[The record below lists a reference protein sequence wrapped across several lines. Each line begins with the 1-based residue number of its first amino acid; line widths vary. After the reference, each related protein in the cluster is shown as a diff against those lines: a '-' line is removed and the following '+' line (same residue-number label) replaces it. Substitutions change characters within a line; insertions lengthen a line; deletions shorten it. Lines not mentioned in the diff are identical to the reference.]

1 MILEKLDYTAWK
13 LIWREKRT
21 AKIEVFLSLLEG

>member
-21 AKIEVFLSLLEG
+21 AKIEIF